1 VSGKGGDPQLA
12 RLRTLIGR
20 AQQRC
25 GARATDLRAGHGWLR
40 TIAHDLDPPRAAA
53 GAPPATGAQVRRQ
66 VEADLD
72 RMEAAMAGG
81 QIAAWLHPA
90 LAHLALVLRRLGAGL
105 YHCYDVPDLP
115 RTDNGLEQF
124 YRRVKACERR
134 ITGHRRS
141 DRFVMRLGEFAV
153 YAVATGDLLEGAV
166 LGQMARVSAPAWQD
180 ERAALRATGARQT
193 TMWRFRRRRAAF
205 LADLEARWAAL
216 TGSP

>member
-1 VSGKGGDPQLA
+1 VSDKGGDPQLA

-25 GARATDLRAGHGWLR
+25 GARATDLRAAHGWLR

-90 LAHLALVLRRLGAGL
+90 LAHLATVLRRLGAGL

-124 YRRVKACERR
+124 YRRVKGCERR

-141 DRFVMRLGEFAV
+141 DRFVMRVGTCAV
-153 YAVATGDLLEGAV
+153 YAVAADRGEAALLR
-166 LGQMARVSAPAWQD
+166 QIARVPAAAWRA
-180 ERAALRATGARQT
+180 ERAALREAAYRQT
-193 TMWRFRRRRAAF
+193 QMWRFRRRRAAF
-205 LADLEARWAAL
+205 LADLEARWTAL
-216 TGSP
+216 MEAS